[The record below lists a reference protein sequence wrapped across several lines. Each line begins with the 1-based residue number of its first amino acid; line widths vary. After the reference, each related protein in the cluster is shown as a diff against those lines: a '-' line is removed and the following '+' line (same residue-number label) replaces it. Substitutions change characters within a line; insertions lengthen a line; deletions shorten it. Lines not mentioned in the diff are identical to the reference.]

1 MNAAIGTVRQG
12 AQRRDAELFVDLIL
26 GLGADQ
32 RPTCGFIL
40 ASFIDGARR
49 KSDGHYFLPM
59 FLRGEGCIVIP
70 CAVQSEAALCRHEGR
85 TKSGALY
92 DPG

>member
-12 AQRRDAELFVDLIL
+12 VQRRDAELFVDLIL

-40 ASFIDGARR
+40 ASFIDGAVEVRR
-49 KSDGHYFLPM
+49 ALFSPDVSAGRRLHRHPV
-59 FLRGEGCIVIP
+59 RGAE
-70 CAVQSEAALCRHEGR
+70 R
-85 TKSGALY
+85 SGALQTRGQ
-92 DPG
+92 DEVRRSL